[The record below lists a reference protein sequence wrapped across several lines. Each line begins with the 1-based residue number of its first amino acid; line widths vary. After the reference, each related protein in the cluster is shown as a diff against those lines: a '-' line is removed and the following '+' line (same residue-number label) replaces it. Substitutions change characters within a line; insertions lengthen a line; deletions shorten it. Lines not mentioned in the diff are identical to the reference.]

1 MADFK
6 QLIRLVDA
14 DLNGNKQVYHALRK
28 IKGVSYSFAN
38 VVCTLANIDK
48 TIKVG
53 TLKEDKLKLLD
64 NIIKNPSKYNI
75 PSWMFNRRKDF
86 DTGEDKHLLSSTL
99 KLAKD
104 FDIRRLKEI
113 KSYKGIRHG
122 LNLPVRGQRTKA
134 HFRKGRAV
142 GVKRAKGKGGGKKGK

>member
-1 MADFK
+1 MAEFK

-53 TLKEDKLKLLD
+53 TLEEDKLKLLD

-75 PSWMFNRRKDF
+75 PSWMYNRRKDF

-142 GVKRAKGKGGGKKGK
+142 GVKRTKGKGGGKKGK